1 MLTKEQ
7 VLQSITN
14 MPEERFDDID
24 ILLER
29 LVMLEKIYTGL
40 DQLDKGEGVAIDQLQ
55 KEMNEWDN
63 WNFLPRQFQNWKRFI
78 CSSKEILK

>member
-7 VLQSITN
+7 VLQSIKN

-24 ILLER
+24 VLLER

-55 KEMNEWDN
+55 KDMNEWDN
-63 WNFLPRQFQNWKRFI
+63 
-78 CSSKEILK
+78 

>member
-40 DQLDKGEGVAIDQLQ
+40 DQLEKGEGVAIDQLQ

-63 WNFLPRQFQNWKRFI
+63 
-78 CSSKEILK
+78 

>member
-63 WNFLPRQFQNWKRFI
+63 
-78 CSSKEILK
+78 

>member
-29 LVMLEKIYTGL
+29 LVMFEKIYTGL

-63 WNFLPRQFQNWKRFI
+63 
-78 CSSKEILK
+78 

>member
-7 VLQSITN
+7 VLQSIKN

-24 ILLER
+24 VLLER

-40 DQLDKGEGVAIDQLQ
+40 DQLDKGEGVAVDQMQ
-55 KEMNEWDN
+55 KEMSTWDD
-63 WNFLPRQFQNWKRFI
+63 
-78 CSSKEILK
+78 

>member
-7 VLQSITN
+7 VLQSIKN
-14 MPEERFDDID
+14 MPEEKFDDID
-24 ILLER
+24 VLLER

-55 KEMNEWDN
+55 KDMNEWDN
-63 WNFLPRQFQNWKRFI
+63 
-78 CSSKEILK
+78 

>member
-7 VLQSITN
+7 VLQSIRN

-63 WNFLPRQFQNWKRFI
+63 
-78 CSSKEILK
+78 